1 MMMTDL
7 WFLLKGVLLS
17 WEVWAV
23 TLVVIF
29 YFSLVLYVAR
39 LNRRPRSFL
48 MLESNKPKKKRPK
61 KEVSPSTN
69 AETPEVE
76 VE

>member
-1 MMMTDL
+1 MAEL

-29 YFSLVLYVAR
+29 YFSLVLYVGR

-48 MLESNKPKKKRPK
+48 MLEGSRPKKKRPK
-61 KEVSPSTN
+61 KEVSPATN